1 MFEKNGFKILSIK
14 KCDNFCNEISDEWY
28 SDYFYKNMKI
38 NKKFINYEYSELF
51 TPTGVFII
59 ENKNA

>member
-1 MFEKNGFKILSIK
+1 M
-14 KCDNFCNEISDEWY
+14 ISDEWY

-51 TPTGVFII
+51 TP
-59 ENKNA
+59 NAIFNR

>member
-1 MFEKNGFKILSIK
+1 
-14 KCDNFCNEISDEWY
+14 
-28 SDYFYKNMKI
+28 MKI